1 MRLDTTRHI
10 RLFVLE
16 AAGHIVIYDDMKITA
31 TMPEA
36 TLVAELGERAQ
47 QHRVGMNLTQA
58 QLADAA
64 GVSVRTIE
72 CLEAGQSIQFDNL
85 VRILRALRLAEN
97 LDQLIPETSVRPI
110 QLAGATSTGRKRAST
125 RKNPRQPGKPGW
137 VWGDEK

>member
-1 MRLDTTRHI
+1 
-10 RLFVLE
+10 
-16 AAGHIVIYDDMKITA
+16 MKITE

-36 TLVAELGERAQ
+36 IMVAELGARAQ

-64 GVSVRTIE
+64 GVSARTIE
-72 CLEAGQSIQFDNL
+72 RLEAGRSIQFDNL

-97 LDQLIPETSVRPI
+97 LDQLIPDGSVRPI
-110 QLAGATSTGRKRAST
+110 QLAGAKSSGRKRAST
-125 RKNPRQPGKPGW
+125 RRSLRQPEKTGW